1 MNCNLVIL
9 ESSLVLKKNKPKFS
23 DKTILIILFF
33 KVNLIKMI
41 LYIKLTVIK
50 LIVKILKI
58 FLQVKIIFIDYY

>member
-1 MNCNLVIL
+1 MDCNLVIL

-41 LYIKLTVIK
+41 LYIKPTVIK
-50 LIVKILKI
+50 LLAKILKI
-58 FLQVKIIFIDYY
+58 FFHVKIIFINYY

>member
-1 MNCNLVIL
+1 MDCNLVIL

-41 LYIKLTVIK
+41 LYIKPTVIK
-50 LIVKILKI
+50 LHAKILKI
-58 FLQVKIIFIDYY
+58 FFQVKIIFINYY